1 MRVGNGYLTV
11 YMTLCLTLLLS
22 LFLTLIDGARRNGA
36 AMEAACVAEMG
47 LDSIMAEYHRELLK
61 QYNLFAVDSSYGT
74 GKQGIENTEAH
85 LIKYLQKNLS
95 LQDIFF
101 SSFLYR
107 DFLGLQLDAV
117 KMTGVSILTDN
128 KGAVFRRR
136 CAEAVQDDLG
146 LTVLR
151 ELQEWLEVIEVNG
164 LDSGEIQAQKAEADR
179 QIQEYI
185 YVNQEGE
192 QQKGVE
198 NPTLILEEQRS
209 LGILRLTV
217 DDEELLSHNTLE
229 LSGLIGSRMEQGIL
243 SQGNLEL
250 SETEWTQDF
259 AERFLFQEYLL
270 RYMGHYGNKSEEDA
284 LKYQIEYLIA
294 GNANDIEN
302 LRSVANLICTVRE
315 AANALYLLSDQENLE
330 EVEMVAEGISSLL
343 AVPELAPVLETAIIL
358 GWAYAESVYDVKKLL
373 SGGRVPL
380 IKDSDTWHYGLQN
393 ILTDSLNDASDGTS
407 NGNGLK
413 YEDYLRIFMSLTSL
427 DELTVRAMDMVEADI
442 RMTENN
448 QSFCLDGCYDRVQFD
463 IRMSS
468 RFGYEYQLSREKAYG

>member
-1 MRVGNGYLTV
+1 MRAENGYLTV

-36 AMEAACVAEMG
+36 AMEASCVAETG
-47 LDSIMAEYHRELLK
+47 LDSIMAEYHRELLN

-95 LQDIFF
+95 LQEVFL
-101 SSFLYR
+101 SSILYR

-136 CAEAVQDDLG
+136 CAEAVQDDVG
-146 LTVLR
+146 LAALR
-151 ELQEWLEVIEVNG
+151 ELQEWLEVIEING
-164 LDSGEIQAQKAEADR
+164 LDSGESQAQKAEVDR

-185 YVNQEGE
+185 YVDQEGE

-198 NPTLILEEQRS
+198 NPTLILEEQRR
-209 LGILRLTV
+209 LGILRLAV
-217 DDEELLSHNTLE
+217 GDEELLSHNTLD
-229 LSGLIGSRMEQGIL
+229 LSGLIGSRMEQGML

-250 SETEWTQDF
+250 AEMKWTQDF
-259 AERFLFQEYLL
+259 AERFFFQEYLL
-270 RYMGHYGNKSEEDA
+270 RYMGCYGNEGEQDA
-284 LKYQIEYLIA
+284 LKYQIEYLIV
-294 GNANDIEN
+294 GQENDIEN
-302 LRSVANLICTVRE
+302 LRSVANLICTMRE
-315 AANALYLLSDQENLE
+315 AANALYLLTDKEKME
-330 EVEMVAEGISSLL
+330 EVELVAEGISSLL
-343 AVPELAPVLETAIIL
+343 MVPELAPILETAIIL
-358 GWAYAESVYDVKKLL
+358 GWAYAESVYDVKMLL
-373 SGGRVPL
+373 SGGKVPL

-393 ILTDSLNDASDGTS
+393 ILIGSLDDASDGTS
-407 NGNGLK
+407 KGSGLK
-413 YEDYLRIFMSLTSL
+413 YEDYLRIFMSLTNL
-427 DELTVRAMDMVEADI
+427 DDLTVRAMDMVEADI

-448 QSFCLDGCYDRVQFD
+448 QLFCLDGCYDRVQFD

-468 RFGYEYQLSREKAYG
+468 SFGYEYQLSREKAYG